1 MGDGYTDHCPKCLW
15 GNMSIG
21 RFRGDR
27 ESECRGLMEPV
38 RAVYEREKFRIF
50 YRCIKC
56 GHEFGVRA
64 AVLELWRAKGQRG
77 G

>member
-1 MGDGYTDHCPKCLW
+1 MPVGKHVDREIP
-15 GNMSIG
+15 
-21 RFRGDR
+21 GDR

-64 AVLELWRAKGQRG
+64 AVARAMASQGPERG
-77 G
+77 IVEKD